1 VLYGLNHQHWGKRWG
16 IDPIPGHAGQKKL
29 SMPRYLLT
37 ITTLALLVFSIT
49 PDYSL
54 SAEGSQGTGF
64 IIHPDGYIVTSAH
77 VIGDYCAISVLTDRG
92 AYAGRLLRVDPE
104 NDLALLKIPSIGLPS
119 VPLGQFHGISRQH
132 PVWVIGYPL
141 GRETGYSLTTTGGHI
156 TAIQTTGAT
165 RHFLTDAA
173 VNPGNSG
180 GPVVNDRGQ
189 VIGIMTGKLWA
200 ASGRFTVSE
209 SLNYAVPIDAVQNLV
224 DGLAG
229 ISFSLPTG
237 APLTPKDV
245 DKQVSPA
252 VVMIVATSGPPGIA
266 VDPKLRPDVLKP
278 RADLVA
284 KMMERAELGP
294 VRGKVKIISQR
305 SQTTSEKSSS
315 LGYVRRY
322 DQMGRIV
329 EETRYA
335 EGLFKS
341 RDVKV
346 YGQLGNLVREEH
358 YDRDVY
364 RSVTRDCF
372 RKESPLDQSGCP
384 ITSRVT
390 VYDALGNNLEDVE
403 ADEDGQARFRR
414 RYVYDAVGNLVEVIV
429 YGRQGE
435 REYAFP
441 SSYKCSGGVVEETI
455 SGTGIDRSK
464 VTERIDHASTTTIYS
479 FDLRGNHIATDFRG
493 FSHNATKYHYDNRD
507 QLLRWEEIMYG
518 NDDTLYRR
526 MVYDPHDNLLEHF
539 RWDSHGKLEENEITV
554 YTVRGA
560 GVSPPTEKSHRIVES
575 DRDGRIARVYS
586 DPENAREPNWSFTY
600 DTNGNIL
607 SFSMTLMGAKLV
619 TSCRYEYDREGNW
632 IKLDMSAEEGLQGP
646 ATHVTMTRIIE
657 YY

>member
-1 VLYGLNHQHWGKRWG
+1 
-16 IDPIPGHAGQKKL
+16 
-29 SMPRYLLT
+29 MPRYLLT
-37 ITTLALLVFSIT
+37 ITTLALLAFSIT

-77 VIGDYCAISVLTDRG
+77 VIGAYCSISVLTDRG
-92 AYAGRLLRVDPE
+92 AYAARLLRVDPE
-104 NDLALLKIPSIGLPS
+104 NDLALLKIPSTGLPS

-132 PVWVIGYPL
+132 PVWAFGYPL
-141 GRETGYSLTTTGGHI
+141 GREMGYSLTTTGGHI

-165 RHFLTDAA
+165 RHFLMDAA

-189 VIGIMTGKLWA
+189 VIGILTGKLLA
-200 ASGRFTVSE
+200 TSGRFTVSE
-209 SLNYAVPIDAVQNLV
+209 SLNYAVPIDAAQNLV

-229 ISFSLPTG
+229 ISFSLPPD

-252 VVMIVATSGPPGIA
+252 VVMIIAMSGPPGIA

-278 RADLVA
+278 RADLVGELM
-284 KMMERAELGP
+284 KRGDLGP
-294 VRGKVKIISQR
+294 IRGKVKIIYQR

-315 LGYVRRY
+315 LDYVRRY

-335 EGLFKS
+335 KGLFKS

-346 YGQLGNLVREEH
+346 YGQLGNLVREEQ

-364 RSVTRDCF
+364 RSITRDCF
-372 RKESPLDQSGCP
+372 RKESPLDESGCP

-414 RYVYDAVGNLVEVIV
+414 QYVYDAVGNLVEVIV

-441 SSYKCSGGVVEETI
+441 SSYQCSGGVVEETI

-464 VTERIDHASTTTIYS
+464 VTQRIDSTTTTTYS

-493 FSHNATKYHYDNRD
+493 FSHNATKYHYDNKG

-526 MVYDPHDNLLEHF
+526 RVYDPHDNLLEHF
-539 RWDSHGKLEENEITV
+539 RWDSHGKLEENEITF

-560 GVSPPTEKSHRIVES
+560 GVSPPTGKSHRIVES

-586 DPENAREPNWSFTY
+586 DPENAREANLSFTY
-600 DTNGNIL
+600 DTNGNFL
-607 SFSMTLMGAKLV
+607 SVSLTMMGSKLDL
-619 TSCRYEYDREGNW
+619 SYRYEYDREGNW
-632 IKLDMSAEEGLQGP
+632 IKRDESSEAGPLGP
-646 ATHVTMTRIIE
+646 ATHSTTTRTIE

>member
-1 VLYGLNHQHWGKRWG
+1 
-16 IDPIPGHAGQKKL
+16 
-29 SMPRYLLT
+29 MPRYLLA
-37 ITTLALLVFSIT
+37 IATLALLAFSIT

-64 IIHPDGYIVTSAH
+64 LIHPDGYIVTSAH
-77 VIGDYCAISVLTDRG
+77 VIGAYCSISVLTDRG
-92 AYAGRLLRVDPE
+92 AYPARLLRVDPE
-104 NDLALLKIPSIGLPS
+104 NDLALLKIASTGLPS

-132 PVWVIGYPL
+132 PVWTIGYPL
-141 GRETGYSLTTTGGHI
+141 GRERGYSITTTGGHI

-189 VIGIMTGKLWA
+189 VIGIMTGKLLA
-200 ASGRFTVSE
+200 ASERFTVSE
-209 SLNYAVPIDAVQNLV
+209 SLNYAVPIDAAKNLV

-229 ISFSLPTG
+229 ISFSPPRG

-245 DKQVSPA
+245 DKQASPA
-252 VVMIVATSGPPGIA
+252 VVMIIAMSGPPSIA
-266 VDPKLRPDVLKP
+266 IDPKLRPDVLKP

-284 KMMERAELGP
+284 KMMERADLGP
-294 VRGKVKIISQR
+294 IRGKVKIIYQR
-305 SQTTSEKSSS
+305 SRRTSEKSSS
-315 LGYVRRY
+315 LDFIRHY

-329 EETRYA
+329 EEMRY
-335 EGLFKS
+335 EKGHFKS

-346 YGQLGNLVREEH
+346 YGPLGNLVREEH
-358 YDRDVY
+358 YDRDLV
-364 RSVTRDCF
+364 RSVSRDCF
-372 RKESPLDQSGCP
+372 REESPFDASGCP

-403 ADEDGQARFRR
+403 ADEDGQVRFRR
-414 RYVYDAVGNLVEVIV
+414 QYVYDAIGNLVEVIV

-441 SSYKCSGGVVEETI
+441 SSYTCSGGVVEETI
-455 SGTGIDRSK
+455 SGTGIDRSQ
-464 VTERIDHASTTTIYS
+464 VTQRIDHASTTTTYS

-493 FSHNATKYHYDNRD
+493 FSHNATKYHYDNEG
-507 QLLRWEEIMYG
+507 QLLRWEEIMYS
-518 NDDTLYRR
+518 DKDERDRLYRR
-526 MVYDPHDNLLEHF
+526 RVYDPRDNLLEHF
-539 RWDSHGKLEENEITV
+539 IWDSDGKLKENAITV

-560 GVSPPTEKSHRIVES
+560 GVSPPTGKSYRIIES

-586 DPENAREPNWSFTY
+586 DPENAREPNLSFTY

-607 SFSMTLMGAKLV
+607 SVTLTLMDMKLV
-619 TSCRYEYDREGNW
+619 TSIRYEYDRKGNW
-632 IKLDMSAEEGLQGP
+632 IKRDVSNEAGPIAPASAM
-646 ATHVTMTRIIE
+646 TMTRTIE